1 MNKKIKEKLL
11 IILIT
16 IILSIINIL
25 LAVTYSNAETSININ
40 EYIEFTIDFEEPI
53 ITSDFSISYDTEKL
67 TYIGSS
73 TENLKT
79 NYIQE
84 NSKMYCSYYDINK
97 IGTNKITLKF
107 KANKET
113 NKTQIKVT
121 NITAHTNTEEKQLQD
136 LTENIKIIKQ
146 VENNSETTN
155 KTEISNNVTNNV
167 IDNIINDT
175 IDKNPNSNT
184 EKGNKIEQNT
194 TQIKDNTTSS
204 IPIPKTGIGLDLMY
218 IVVIIITILLCRL
231 IIKNEKLTKS
241 TKVTFTIIIILL
253 GIIALS
259 SRYVFAQNE
268 DKILINK
275 NGKNILV
282 VLSTS
287 NENRNMTTQY
297 FKEKTKATSIASN
310 NELIIKS
317 GEIATFKNNEK
328 YNISI
333 YGDENSNGIVNSSD
347 IFELIS
353 KENID
358 IAKIEEISNFIIKKE
373 ELKNYLSLP
382 SNYEEFNENSIITP
396 NTTPLQPA
404 IDRYKAVKNIEELQ
418 KLDAKVGEKYKTLG
432 YYEENDGGA
441 GRYDIIENS
450 KDIKIDNGLYIQ
462 LDNGLIAKLAI
473 INNTVNVKQFGAKGN
488 KINDDTT
495 YLNTAFNSGVENVEM
510 PIGEY
515 KITDV
520 INMATQNT
528 NVIGNSST
536 IFTDNDYK
544 PKKYSE
550 FLFIMNTDNCSI
562 NNLKIEA
569 RETKNLENIYCA
581 QVYIGA
587 SNIKVL
593 NCSFKIPETASS
605 EHGYNNLDL
614 YTAWHDVLIDNC
626 ELYLANDAKSGG
638 CIWVRDLFNRG
649 ASNLTFTNNKCY
661 KKTHDEI
668 LAVFMG
674 TIENVNILNNT
685 FTMAE
690 SQDPSTMAFTFGS
703 GSSKKADNIKFEGNT
718 VDVKT
723 TMDLFVSRNTNN
735 LSIKNNK
742 MKFERVT
749 TKTNTFVMY
758 FPESNVQDAIIEDNE
773 IEIQNNTGTAING
786 LLSSNSKNI
795 TFNKNKL
802 NVNGN
807 VSEAFSGGIINTNN
821 NITFNGEVNILVNKP
836 REYNGNNITFN
847 NRLGAIVQYYVGAI
861 DWNSNIKN
869 NIFEINF
876 EETESDRKSIIL
888 MFNGGSL
895 NNHFVTFDG
904 NTVKYDKGN
913 TRANLIYLLNLQDQT
928 PQTINIT
935 NNTISGYRSG
945 WKSPGQIEHIL
956 KIKNN

>member
-1 MNKKIKEKLL
+1 MNKKFKQRLIL
-11 IILIT
+11 IIIT

-25 LAVTYSNAETSININ
+25 LTINYSNAETNININ
-40 EYIEFTIDFEEPI
+40 EYIEFTINIDEPI

-79 NYIQE
+79 NYLQE
-84 NSKMYCSYYDINK
+84 NSKLYCNYYDINK
-97 IGTNKITLKF
+97 VGTNTITLKF

-121 NITAHTNTEEKQLQD
+121 NIIVHTNTEEKQLQD
-136 LTENIKIIKQ
+136 LIENVKIVKQTENNPENSND
-146 VENNSETTN
+146 VE
-155 KTEISNNVTNNV
+155 ITNN
-167 IDNIINDT
+167 T
-175 IDKNPNSNT
+175 TNSNT
-184 EKGNKIEQNT
+184 ETNNT
-194 TQIKDNTTSS
+194 TQIKDNTIST
-204 IPIPKTGIGLDLMY
+204 IPIPKTGLGLDLMY

-231 IIKNEKLTKS
+231 IIKNENFTKGTKITLT
-241 TKVTFTIIIILL
+241 TIIILL

-259 SRYVFAQNE
+259 SRYVFAKNE

-275 NGKNILV
+275 NEKNILI

-287 NENRNMTTQY
+287 NENRNITTQD
-297 FKEKTKATSIASN
+297 FKEKTKATSIISN
-310 NELIIKS
+310 NEQIVKT

-328 YNISI
+328 YNINI
-333 YGDENSNGIVNSSD
+333 YGDENSNGIINSSD
-347 IFELIS
+347 IYELIL
-353 KENID
+353 KENVD
-358 IAKIEEISNFIIKKE
+358 INKIEEISNFIIKKE
-373 ELKNYLSLP
+373 EFKNYSLLP
-382 SNYEEFNENSIITP
+382 SGYEEFNENSIVTP
-396 NTTPLQPA
+396 NTTPLTPA
-404 IDRYKAVKNIEELQ
+404 TDRYKSVKNIEELK
-418 KLDAKVGEKYKTLG
+418 KLDAKIGDKYKTLG
-432 YYEENDGGA
+432 YYEENDGGE
-441 GRYDIIENS
+441 GRYDIIANS
-450 KDIKIDNGLYIQ
+450 NDIKVDNGLYIQ
-462 LDNGLIAKLAI
+462 LENGLIAKLAI

-488 KINDDTT
+488 KANDDTT
-495 YLNTAFNSGVENVEM
+495 YLNTAFNSKVTNIEI

-520 INMATQNT
+520 INISTKNT
-528 NVIGNSST
+528 NVIGNAST

-550 FLFIMNTDNCSI
+550 FLFIMGTDNCNI

-569 RETKNLENIYCA
+569 RETQNLENLYSA

-587 SNIKVL
+587 SNIKVQ
-593 NCSFKIPETASS
+593 NCSFKVPETTSS
-605 EHGYNNLDL
+605 EHGYNNIDL
-614 YTAWHDVLIDNC
+614 YTAWHNVLIENC
-626 ELYLANDAKSGG
+626 ELYLANNAKSGG

-649 ASNLTFTNNKCY
+649 ASDLTFTNNKCY

-674 TIENVNILNNT
+674 SIENVNILNNT
-685 FTMAE
+685 FIMDE
-690 SQDPSTMAFTFGS
+690 SEDPSTMAFTFGS
-703 GSSKKADNIKFEGNT
+703 KSSIKADNIKFEGNT
-718 VDVKT
+718 VDVKA
-723 TMDLFVSRNTNN
+723 TMDLFVSKNTNN

-758 FPESNVQDAIIEDNE
+758 VPENNVQDAIIENNE

-786 LLSSNSKNI
+786 ILTSNSKNI

-802 NVNGN
+802 TVN
-807 VSEAFSGGIINTNN
+807 SSIAEAFSGGMVNTNN
-821 NITFNGEVNILVNKP
+821 TITFNGEVNILVNKP

-847 NRLGAIVQYYVGAI
+847 NRLGAIAQYFVGTI
-861 DWNSNIKN
+861 DWNSDIKN
-869 NIFEINF
+869 NNFEINF
-876 EETESDRKSIIL
+876 EETESNKKSIIL
-888 MFNGGSL
+888 MFNGGTL
-895 NNHFVTFDG
+895 DNHIVTFDG

-935 NNTISGYRSG
+935 NNKISGYNGG
-945 WKSPGQIEHIL
+945 WKNQGQAEHII
-956 KIKNN
+956 KIENN

>member
-1 MNKKIKEKLL
+1 MNKKFKQRLIL
-11 IILIT
+11 IIIT

-25 LAVTYSNAETSININ
+25 LTINYSNAETNININ
-40 EYIEFTIDFEEPI
+40 EYIEFTINFDEPI

-73 TENLKT
+73 TEKLKT
-79 NYIQE
+79 NYLQE
-84 NSKMYCSYYDINK
+84 NSKLYCNYYDINK
-97 IGTNKITLKF
+97 VGTNTITLKF

-136 LTENIKIIKQ
+136 LIENVKIVKQTENNPEKP
-146 VENNSETTN
+146 N
-155 KTEISNNVTNNV
+155 EIEITNNT
-167 IDNIINDT
+167 IN
-175 IDKNPNSNT
+175 
-184 EKGNKIEQNT
+184 NT
-194 TQIKDNTTSS
+194 TQIKDNTIST
-204 IPIPKTGIGLDLMY
+204 IPIPKTGLGLDLMY

-231 IIKNEKLTKS
+231 IIKNENFTKGTKITLT
-241 TKVTFTIIIILL
+241 TIIILL
-253 GIIALS
+253 GIIVLS
-259 SRYVFAQNE
+259 SRYVFAKNE

-275 NGKNILV
+275 NEKNILI

-287 NENRNMTTQY
+287 NENRNITTQD
-297 FKEKTKATSIASN
+297 FKEKTKATSITSN
-310 NELIIKS
+310 NGQTVKT

-328 YNISI
+328 YNINI
-333 YGDENSNGIVNSSD
+333 YGDENSNGIINSSD
-347 IFELIS
+347 IYELIL
-353 KENID
+353 KEKVD
-358 IAKIEEISNFIIKKE
+358 INKIEEISNFIIKKE
-373 ELKNYLSLP
+373 EFKNYSVLP
-382 SNYEEFNENSIITP
+382 SGYEEFNENSIVTP
-396 NTTPLQPA
+396 NTTPLTPA
-404 IDRYKAVKNIEELQ
+404 TDRYKSVKNIEELK
-418 KLDAKVGEKYKTLG
+418 KLDAKIGDKYKTLG
-432 YYEENDGGA
+432 YYEENDGGE
-441 GRYDIIENS
+441 GRYDIIANS
-450 KDIKIDNGLYIQ
+450 NDIKVDNGLYIQ
-462 LDNGLIAKLAI
+462 LENGLIAKLAI

-488 KINDDTT
+488 KANDDTT
-495 YLNTAFNSGVENVEM
+495 YLNTAFNSKVTNIEI

-520 INMATQNT
+520 INISTKNT
-528 NVIGNSST
+528 NVIGNAST

-550 FLFIMNTDNCSI
+550 FLFIMGTDNCNI

-569 RETKNLENIYCA
+569 RETQNLENLYSA

-587 SNIKVL
+587 SNIKVQ
-593 NCSFKIPETASS
+593 NCSFKIPETTSS
-605 EHGYNNLDL
+605 EHGYNNIDL
-614 YTAWHDVLIDNC
+614 YTAWHNVLIENC
-626 ELYLANDAKSGG
+626 ELYLANNAKSGG

-649 ASNLTFTNNKCY
+649 ASDLTFTNNKCY

-674 TIENVNILNNT
+674 SIENVNILNNT
-685 FTMAE
+685 FIMDE
-690 SQDPSTMAFTFGS
+690 SEDPSTMAFTFGS
-703 GSSKKADNIKFEGNT
+703 KSSIKADNIKFEGNT
-718 VDVKT
+718 VDVKA
-723 TMDLFVSRNTNN
+723 TMDLFVSKNTNN

-758 FPESNVQDAIIEDNE
+758 VPENNVQDAIIENNE

-786 LLSSNSKNI
+786 ILTSNSRNI

-802 NVNGN
+802 TVN
-807 VSEAFSGGIINTNN
+807 SSIAEAFSGGMVNTNN
-821 NITFNGEVNILVNKP
+821 TITFNGEVNILVNKP

-847 NRLGAIVQYYVGAI
+847 NRLGAIAQYFVGTI

-869 NIFEINF
+869 NNFEINF
-876 EETESDRKSIIL
+876 EETESNKKSIIL
-888 MFNGGSL
+888 MFNGGTL
-895 NNHFVTFDG
+895 DNHIVTFDG

-935 NNTISGYRSG
+935 NNKISGYNGG
-945 WKSPGQIEHIL
+945 WKNQGQAEHII
-956 KIKNN
+956 KIENN